1 MCCFVFR
8 RGHKLTM
15 PKDSASAKSLA
26 CRHLFSKAL
35 FFVFCFSPTTTIHTR
50 NRACGGDSDSSRGG
64 RRSVLLKFIA
74 SSCRRSRAMAQW
86 RGRGQRRRG
95 GDDDNNDDNND
106 DPALTIVHVRVS
118 LIWILRLKMIKIIS
132 PGDGRRA
139 VVYSHHYYIVILLS
153 DIFENCIVARPRCRG
168 YLIFLSQS
176 GRTSNN
182 IFFSRLA
189 YCYLRISLE
198 SLY

>member
-1 MCCFVFR
+1 M
-8 RGHKLTM
+8 
-15 PKDSASAKSLA
+15 S
-26 CRHLFSKAL
+26 HLFIIQS
-35 FFVFCFSPTTTIHTR
+35 FVLCFSPTTTIHTR

-106 DPALTIVHVRVS
+106 DPALTIVHVRRVS
-118 LIWILRLKMIKIIS
+118 LICFLLLKMIKIYFT
-132 PGDGRRA
+132 GRRA
-139 VVYSHHYYIVILLS
+139 TGGRQPPLLLS
-153 DIFENCIVARPRCRG
+153 HTVGYYENCIVARPRRCRD

-176 GRTSNN
+176 GRTGNN
-182 IFFSRLA
+182 FFFF
-189 YCYLRISLE
+189 
-198 SLY
+198 